1 MAARKG
7 RDPTRVSWQITDGI
21 RVHPEF
27 DVFEKTVTQSSDA
40 EFLCLAIT
48 LVYWFDGSRI
58 TAR

>member
-1 MAARKG
+1 M
-7 RDPTRVSWQITDGI
+7 
-21 RVHPEF
+21 HPEF